1 MFTQN
6 FVTCQMCL
14 DKVEPLSLYEVNPL
28 HKNIPFF
35 CVCRIFVFPWMGCG
49 WQHITAV
56 TRGKQ
61 THTCT
66 HGVWLLITS
75 LTTSSSYQ
83 RVGPAWSA
91 VCAGSLSQFNQLS
104 VFISLRVHTVCGR
117 VKEESKSKGGRVSK
131 WVARYKGCRWLQQP
145 FALRLCR
152 DTWSNEVLSHSWTAY
167 WSSKCPFKAFSRRI
181 MNYVCGGASVSSLV
195 FLLHL
200 MLF

>member
-1 MFTQN
+1 
-6 FVTCQMCL
+6 MCL
-14 DKVEPLSLYEVNPL
+14 DKVEPLCLYEVNPL
-28 HKNIPFF
+28 HKNIHFF

-56 TRGKQ
+56 TRCKHPHK
-61 THTCT
+61 HTLV
-66 HGVWLLITS
+66 HMVSGYWSSAWLLAALISVLARLGRLSALAHFLSSISS
-75 LTTSSSYQ
+75 L
-83 RVGPAWSA
+83 
-91 VCAGSLSQFNQLS
+91 CLS
-104 VFISLRVHTVCGR
+104 VCVCILC
-117 VKEESKSKGGRVSK
+117 VWEKLKSKGGRVSK

-152 DTWSNEVLSHSWTAY
+152 DTWSNEVLSHSWTTAY

-200 MLF
+200 MLFL